1 VAYAPTS
8 QALTAPKQSRD
19 GAAKV
24 LRLGL
29 LGLGYWGPHYARL
42 AAELAGTQLV
52 VACDLSQDAI
62 ELVRTRYPGV
72 RTTRDPADV
81 IQADD
86 VDAVVV
92 STPTS
97 THFSLTLAALESGKH
112 VLCEKPLAMTTR
124 ECDELIDA
132 AEKADRVLAVGHTFI
147 FNPGIRMMRE
157 LIADGEVGRVLYCN
171 TVRTGLGPIRSDVNA
186 LWDLAPHDLS
196 ILLYLIDNDPVR
208 TLATGQAFLREGFE
222 DVAYVHVDF
231 EGGAM
236 GTAHVSWLNPHKVRR
251 VTVVG
256 DRRMI
261 VFDDLEPVEKVKVFD
276 RGASYDAP
284 SDEGRGADFGYFKA
298 LIRDGDIYAPK
309 VPGTEPLRAQLE
321 HFAECCLR
329 GAEPE
334 TDGAA
339 ARRVVSLLETATTSL
354 RAGGMPMP
362 VESAHLQR

>member
-1 VAYAPTS
+1 VN
-8 QALTAPKQSRD
+8 
-19 GAAKV
+19 V

-42 AAELAGTQLV
+42 AAELADTRLI
-52 VACDLSQDAI
+52 VACDLSHDAI

-81 IQADD
+81 IHADD
-86 VDAVVV
+86 VDAVIV

-112 VLCEKPLAMTTR
+112 VLCEKPLAMTAR
-124 ECDELIDA
+124 ECDELIAA
-132 AEKADRVLAVGHTFI
+132 AEKADRVLSVGHTFI

-157 LIADGEVGRVLYCN
+157 LIADGEVGRILYCD
-171 TVRTGLGPIRSDVNA
+171 TVRTGLGPIRNDVNA

-196 ILLYLIDNDPVR
+196 ILLYLIDHDPVGA
-208 TLATGQAFLREGFE
+208 LATGQAFLRDGFE

-231 EGGAM
+231 DGGAM

-256 DRRMI
+256 DQRMI

-276 RGASYDAP
+276 RGASYEAP

-309 VPGTEPLRAQLE
+309 VPGTEPLRVQLE
-321 HFAECCLR
+321 HFADCCLR
-329 GAEPE
+329 GTPPE
-334 TDGAA
+334 TDGIA
-339 ARRVVSLLETATTSL
+339 ARRVVSLLETATASL
-354 RAGGMPMP
+354 QAGGLPM
-362 VESAHLQR
+362 RID

>member
-1 VAYAPTS
+1 VAYAPATRT
-8 QALTAPKQSRD
+8 QAARERSR
-19 GAAKV
+19 GGGLSG

-42 AAELAGTQLV
+42 ASELAETQLV
-52 VACDLSQDAI
+52 VACDISHNAI

-72 RTTRDPADV
+72 RTTREPDDV
-81 IQADD
+81 IHADD
-86 VDAVVV
+86 VDAVIV

-97 THFSLTLAALESGKH
+97 THFPLALAALESGKH
-112 VLCEKPLAMTTR
+112 VLCEKPLAMSVR
-124 ECDELIDA
+124 ECDQLIAA
-132 AEKADRVLAVGHTFI
+132 AEKADRVLSVGHTFI

-157 LIADGEVGRVLYCN
+157 LIADGEVGRILYCD

-196 ILLYLIDNDPVR
+196 ILLYLIEQDPVGA
-208 TLATGQAFLREGFE
+208 LATGQAFLREGFE

-231 EGGAM
+231 DGGAM

-276 RGASYDAP
+276 RGASYEAA
-284 SDEGRGADFGYFKA
+284 SDEGRGVDFGYFKA
-298 LIRDGDIYAPK
+298 LIRDGDIHAPK
-309 VPGTEPLRAQLE
+309 VPGTEPLRTQLE
-321 HFAECCLR
+321 HFADCCLR
-329 GAEPE
+329 GTLPE

-354 RAGGMPMP
+354 QAGGLPM
-362 VESAHLQR
+362 RID